1 MNEKIKQDDSLS
13 KSKEITTIA
22 MGVATLIGGG
32 MGIYFI
38 SAFFAVPGSKY
49 LLMAPYL
56 STIFYVMQFK
66 LKSKYTLLK
75 IGTVFAL
82 IMTVINIFMGMA
94 ILLTTLLTYLTVLP
108 INHIES
114 RAFWGS
120 VLFSGYAG
128 GCALL
133 ITKYFIGGLD
143 AVSNVWILVV
153 AVICAGFG
161 VLGTGVAKRV
171 LNNMGI
177 RKLHDHQNE

>member
-1 MNEKIKQDDSLS
+1 MKEKMKQEDAVS

-32 MGIYFI
+32 MGIYFL

-56 STIFYVMQFK
+56 SIIFYVMQFK

-82 IMTVINIFMGMA
+82 IMTVINIFMGIA
-94 ILLTTLLTYLTVLP
+94 ILLTTLLTCLTVLP
-108 INHIES
+108 LATIDL

-120 VLFSGYAG
+120 VLFSGYTG

-143 AVSNVWILVV
+143 AVSNMWILVV

-161 VLGTGVAKRV
+161 VLGTMVAKRV
-171 LNNMGI
+171 LNNIGI
-177 RKLHDHQNE
+177 RKLHERQKG